1 MRQALFEHFQLLL
14 CRRIVFLIRAGLA
27 MSSTALMSIP
37 ISPMQR
43 KVGRSISAS
52 PVPLPLTR
60 SNTSETKPDYQLLP
74 ISPPLSV
81 SLPAILI
88 APSST
93 GDVRNGSFADV
104 AYSDHDVCFTPES
117 RTCAGNSSLSLCAE
131 AEVSSG

>member
-1 MRQALFEHFQLLL
+1 MRQALFERFQLLL
-14 CRRIVFLIRAGLA
+14 CRLIVFSIRAGLA

-60 SNTSETKPDYQLLP
+60 SNTSATKPDCQLLP
-74 ISPPLSV
+74 ILPPLSV

-93 GDVRNGSFADV
+93 SEVRNGSFANA
-104 AYSDHDVCFTPES
+104 AYSDHDVRFNPE
-117 RTCAGNSSLSLCAE
+117 RWGNRPAQLVDS
-131 AEVSSG
+131 

>member
-14 CRRIVFLIRAGLA
+14 CRRVVFSIRAELA

-37 ISPMQR
+37 ISPVQR

-52 PVPLPLTR
+52 PAPLPLTK
-60 SNTSETKPDYQLLP
+60 SNTSATRPDCQLLP

-81 SLPAILI
+81 SSPAILI

-93 GDVRNGSFADV
+93 SDVRNGSFANV
-104 AYSDHDVCFTPES
+104 AYSDHDVCFTSES
-117 RTCAGNSSLSLCAE
+117 RHAPAALR
-131 AEVSSG
+131 